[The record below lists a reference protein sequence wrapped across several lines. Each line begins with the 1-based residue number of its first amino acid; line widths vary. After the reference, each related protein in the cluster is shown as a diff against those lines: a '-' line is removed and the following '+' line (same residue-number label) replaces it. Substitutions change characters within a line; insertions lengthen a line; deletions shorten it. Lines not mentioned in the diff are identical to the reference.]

1 MAKKAAKRNQVVVAA
16 LALMIAVAG
25 YLSYTGISNMK
36 DKDAMETAV
45 LETDDGTE
53 LVNGSIENDA
63 KVEANVESDVEAD
76 TSQPGE
82 SVLTSASTF
91 AAQAKVSREQIRA
104 QNKQA
109 LLEVIENEG
118 LSEEERQTAVASMV
132 EMTDIAEKEAAAEM
146 MLEAKGFTE
155 VVVNLT
161 GDSADV
167 MVPADQLSDTQ
178 RAQIEDIIIRKTE
191 ISGEN
196 IVITPMNGTETE

>member
-1 MAKKAAKRNQVVVAA
+1 MAKKAEKRNQIVVAA

-36 DKDAMETAV
+36 DKDSLETAI
-45 LETDDGTE
+45 TDTQE
-53 LVNGSIENDA
+53 SAAFEND
-63 KVEANVESDVEAD
+63 NESSNIDVNMGVD
-76 TSQPGE
+76 SNQPGE
-82 SVLTSASTF
+82 TVLTSASSF
-91 AAQAKVSREQIRA
+91 VAQAKVSREQIRA

-118 LSEEERQTAVASMV
+118 LSEDERQTAVASMV

-161 GDSADV
+161 GDTADV
-167 MVPADQLSDTQ
+167 MVPADQLSDVQ

-196 IVITPMNGTETE
+196 IVITPMKESPAE

>member
-1 MAKKAAKRNQVVVAA
+1 
-16 LALMIAVAG
+16 
-25 YLSYTGISNMK
+25 MK
-36 DKDAMETAV
+36 DKDSLETAI
-45 LETDDGTE
+45 TDTQE
-53 LVNGSIENDA
+53 SAAFEND
-63 KVEANVESDVEAD
+63 NESSNIDVNMGVD
-76 TSQPGE
+76 SNQPGE
-82 SVLTSASTF
+82 TVLTSASSF
-91 AAQAKVSREQIRA
+91 VAQAKVSREQIRA

-118 LSEEERQTAVASMV
+118 LSEDERQTAVASMV

-161 GDSADV
+161 GDTADV
-167 MVPADQLSDTQ
+167 MVPADQLSDVQ

-196 IVITPMNGTETE
+196 IVITPMKESPAE

>member
-1 MAKKAAKRNQVVVAA
+1 MAKKAGKRNQIVVAA

-25 YLSYTGISNMK
+25 YLSYTGISNMQEK
-36 DKDAMETAV
+36 NSVDTAV
-45 LETDDGTE
+45 SDSQEGMISEIADESTD
-53 LVNGSIENDA
+53 IDA
-63 KVEANVESDVEAD
+63 NAEMNS
-76 TSQPGE
+76 SQPGE
-82 SVLTSASTF
+82 TVLTSASAF

-118 LSEEERQTAVASMV
+118 LSEDERQTAVASMV

-161 GDSADV
+161 GDTADV
-167 MVPADQLSDTQ
+167 MVPADQLSDVQ

-196 IVITPMNGTETE
+196 IVITPMNGTPAE